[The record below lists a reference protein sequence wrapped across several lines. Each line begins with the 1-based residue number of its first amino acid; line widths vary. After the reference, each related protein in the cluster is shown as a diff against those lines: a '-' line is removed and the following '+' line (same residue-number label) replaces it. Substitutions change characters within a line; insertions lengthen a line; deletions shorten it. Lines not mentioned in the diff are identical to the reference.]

1 MEFKHAD
8 AVALCGVATEIRQ
21 QQALLNDMYSPDWRE
36 TYEAPKVTLSA
47 CQEFNEMLD
56 EVKGAWKF
64 YGAHFQNDWAA
75 ALEEFIDIVHF
86 MATAEWCN
94 GAQPCYDDAAP
105 VVISQWFNA
114 VKVKRSQSWLLS
126 KIHSNMKRGGF
137 LQMLAIGCMTFRLTP
152 EQLLVAYLHKNKKN
166 QARAQ
171 AGAISRDVDDL
182 KAVEQ
187 STFDYMYE
195 NGFISMTREEYN
207 AKVDAN
213 E

>member
-1 MEFKHAD
+1 MEYKHAD

-21 QQALLNDMYSPDWRE
+21 QQALLNDMYSPNWRE
-36 TYEAPKVTLSA
+36 TYQADKLTLSA
-47 CQEFNEMLD
+47 SVEFSEMLD

-64 YGAHFQNDWAA
+64 YGAQYQNDWAA
-75 ALEEFIDIVHF
+75 ALEEFVDIVHF

-94 GAQPCYDDAAP
+94 GASPIYDNASS
-105 VVISQWFNA
+105 VVLSTWIR
-114 VKVKRSQSWLLS
+114 VLRGKPQSYLLS
-126 KIHSNMKRGGF
+126 KIHRNMKRGSF
-137 LQMLAIGCMTFRLTP
+137 LQLLAVGCMTFLLTP

-171 AGAISRDVDDL
+171 AGAINRDVDDI
-182 KAVEQ
+182 KAAEQ

-207 AKVDAN
+207 SKVDGN

>member
-21 QQALLNDMYSPDWRE
+21 QQALLNDMYSPNWRE
-36 TYEAPKVTLSA
+36 TYQADKLSLSA
-47 CQEFNEMLD
+47 CEEFSEMLS

-64 YGAHFQNDWAA
+64 YGANYQNDWAA
-75 ALEEFIDIVHF
+75 ALEEFIDVVHF
-86 MATAEWCN
+86 MATVELC
-94 GAQPCYDDAAP
+94 PLPSPIFDDSVE
-105 VVISQWFNA
+105 VVSHIWA
-114 VKVKRSQSWLLS
+114 VSSHARNSALLKAVS
-126 KIHSNMKRGGF
+126 MTMRRGCF
-137 LQMLAIGCMTFRLTP
+137 LQLLANGCRLFQLTP

-171 AGAISRDVDDL
+171 AGAINRDVDDI
-182 KAVEQ
+182 KAAEQ

-207 AKVDAN
+207 SKVDGN

>member
-21 QQALLNDMYSPDWRE
+21 QQAMLNDMYCLEWRKS
-36 TYEAPKVTLSA
+36 YQADKLALSA
-47 CQEFNEMLD
+47 CQEFNEMLN

-64 YGAHFQNDWAA
+64 YGKNYQNDWAA
-75 ALEEFIDIVHF
+75 ALEEFIDVVHF
-86 MATAEWCN
+86 MATVELCPLESPLYE
-94 GAQPCYDDAAP
+94 GSEE
-105 VVISQWFNA
+105 VVSQVWMISLHAKNFA
-114 VKVKRSQSWLLS
+114 LL
-126 KIHSNMKRGGF
+126 KAINLVMRRGCF
-137 LQMLAIGCMTFRLTP
+137 LQLLANGCRLFRLTP